1 LKRIAIALALSGV
14 VFGTVYALAATL
26 NVGFGTAAT
35 GTGDVGSCGDVTG
48 STYILESQSI
58 GFAGDDIVGSL
69 GNLGPADIT
78 EFKAVNIESVPDC
91 DQINVFVAVYDGEG
105 GTGNVIATGSC
116 QISGDSDGVVDPG
129 DPPEDDGLG
138 YDELGTGDNVPG
150 CTAVVGTD
158 TVLDDDL
165 PDVADAESIVVTM
178 T

>member
-1 LKRIAIALALSGV
+1 
-14 VFGTVYALAATL
+14 
-26 NVGFGTAAT
+26 
-35 GTGDVGSCGDVTG
+35 VTG

-105 GTGNVIATGSC
+105 GTGNVIASGSC
-116 QISGDSDGVVDPG
+116 QISGDSTGTGGDPG

-138 YDELGTGDNVPG
+138 YDELGTGDNVAG

-158 TVLDDDL
+158 TGIDDDL
-165 PDVADAESIVVTM
+165 PDVAAAQSIVVTM